1 MHSPLSSYDIP
12 DQAFLRFEQGTNPV
26 FHFGAVGIVGLG
38 FTGLSHIDAAVT
50 DSGGSWG
57 RSLLYNIFQLEPN
70 VPNFIAF
77 ALDRTTDPTDDVEGS
92 FALGEVDDKYA
103 AVQSTGHIPL
113 YPPKGSTRWTI
124 LMDSF
129 ASDGVS
135 HKLTSLVQGVPEGR
149 AAVLLDTGTTYSYA
163 DPSVA
168 QAIYGNIQGAR
179 LDKSL
184 GQWVVP
190 CNAGIYLTLWIA

>member
-1 MHSPLSSYDIP
+1 MHSSRSSYNVP
-12 DQAFLRFEQGTNPV
+12 DQAFLQFEQGSNPV
-26 FHFGAVGIVGLG
+26 FHYGAVGIVGLG
-38 FTGLSHIDAAVT
+38 FTDLSHIETAVT
-50 DSGGSWG
+50 SSGGSWG
-57 RSLLYNIFQLEPN
+57 QSLLYNIFKLEPN

-77 ALDRTTDPTDDVEGS
+77 ALDRTTDPTNTVKGT

-103 AVQSTGHIPL
+103 AVQSTDHIPL
-113 YPPKGSTRWTI
+113 YPPTGSTRWT
-124 LMDSF
+124 LLVDSF

-135 HKLTSLVQGVPEGR
+135 HQLTSTIQGVPSGR
-149 AAVLLDTGTTYSYA
+149 AVGLLDTGTTYSYA

-168 QAIYGNIQGAR
+168 QAIYGNIQGAQ
-179 LDKSL
+179 LDNSL

>member
-1 MHSPLSSYDIP
+1 MHSPQSSYDVP
-12 DQAFLRFEQGTNPV
+12 DQAFLRYEQGSNPI

-38 FTGLSHIDAAVT
+38 FTGLSNIDAAIT
-50 DSGGSWG
+50 DSWG

-77 ALDRTTDPTDDVEGS
+77 ALDRTTGPTDGVEGS

-103 AVQSTGHIPL
+103 AIQSTDHIPL
-113 YPPKGSTRWTI
+113 YPPKGSTRWTV

-135 HKLTSLVQGVPEGR
+135 HELTSLVQGVPEGR
-149 AAVLLDTGTTYSYA
+149 AVVLLDTGTTYSYA

-179 LDKSL
+179 LDGSL
-184 GQWVVP
+184 GQWIVP

>member
-1 MHSPLSSYDIP
+1 MHLSLSSYDIP
-12 DQAFLRFEQGTNPV
+12 DQAFLRAEQGSNPI

-38 FTGLSHIDAAVT
+38 FTGLSHIDSAVT
-50 DSGGSWG
+50 RSGGSWG

-77 ALDRTTDPTDDVEGS
+77 ALDRATGPADDIQGS
-92 FALGEVDDKYA
+92 FALGEVDDKYV
-103 AVQSTGHIPL
+103 AVQSTDHIPL
-113 YPPKGSTRWTI
+113 YPPKSSTRWTI
-124 LMDSF
+124 LLDSF

-135 HKLTSLVQGVPEGR
+135 HELTSTIGGVPTGR
-149 AAVLLDTGTTYSYA
+149 AVVLLDTGTTYSYA

-168 QAIYGNIQGAR
+168 QAIYGNIPGAR
-179 LDKSL
+179 LDNTL

-190 CNAGIYLTLWIA
+190 CTTGIYLTLWIA

>member
-1 MHSPLSSYDIP
+1 MASPQPSYDIP
-12 DQAFLRFEQGTNPV
+12 DQAFLRFEQGSNPV

-38 FTGLSHIDAAVT
+38 FTGLSHIDAAIT
-50 DSGGSWG
+50 AEGGSWG
-57 RSLLYNIFQLEPN
+57 HSLLYNIFQLEPN

-77 ALDRTTDPTDDVEGS
+77 ALDRTASPADDVEGS
-92 FALGEVDDKYA
+92 FGLGEVDDKYA
-103 AVQSTGHIPL
+103 AVQSTDHIPL

-124 LMDSF
+124 LLDSF

-135 HKLTSLVQGVPEGR
+135 HELTSTINGVPEGR
-149 AAVLLDTGTTYSYA
+149 AVVLLDTGTTYSYA

-179 LDKSL
+179 LDKNL
-184 GQWVVP
+184 GQWIVP

>member
-1 MHSPLSSYDIP
+1 M
-12 DQAFLRFEQGTNPV
+12 
-26 FHFGAVGIVGLG
+26 FHFGAVGLVGLG

-50 DSGGSWG
+50 ASKASWG

-77 ALDRTTDPTDDVEGS
+77 ALDRTLDPTDEVKGS
-92 FALGEVDDKYA
+92 FAVGEVDDKYA
-103 AVQSTGHIPL
+103 AVQSTDHIPL
-113 YPPKGSTRWTI
+113 YPPKGSTRWTV

-135 HKLTSLVQGVPEGR
+135 HNLTSLVQGVPKGR
-149 AAVLLDTGTTYSYA
+149 AAVLLDTGTTYSFA

-168 QAIYGNIQGAR
+168 QAIYGNIQGAH
-179 LDKSL
+179 LDNSL
-184 GQWVVP
+184 GQWIVP